1 MIFSEGPTKYNIDN
15 KYDIESENVYF
26 DRAKKIIFGDKE
38 AIIEDNERNIFKLKE
53 KYKIL
58 VDEEIIKSKKSLIL
72 DKNDNTYI
80 FEDLVLNLKTNEIL
94 GKEIKVEFKDTY
106 FGNENNDPI
115 LKGRSS
121 YSNEQ

>member
-80 FEDLVLNLKTNEIL
+80 LRFSFKFENKRNL
-94 GKEIKVEFKDTY
+94 
-106 FGNENNDPI
+106 
-115 LKGRSS
+115 R
-121 YSNEQ
+121 